1 MKVCLL
7 LSSVQS
13 LRQVF
18 GTATFSQFA
27 NALSGN
33 RTVGEKELSS
43 REGGLGAWLFGR
55 RSRCFLAR
63 AETGPEFLSYMPY
76 CLSLPSL
83 SLALGT
89 SKFKEQPRAFFFI
102 VRHCYFQ
109 PFKLQVKNPL

>member
-63 AETGPEFLSYMPY
+63 AETGPTFLSSMPY

-83 SLALGT
+83 SLAWLLQRT
-89 SKFKEQPRAFFFI
+89 TLSFFF
-102 VRHCYFQ
+102 VFE
-109 PFKLQVKNPL
+109 PW